1 MADVQK
7 ENGYT
12 SIANELLEK
21 IYKSSFSLR
30 ELRIILTVIRFT
42 YGFNRKE
49 AELSLTF
56 LANATNIPLRHVQT
70 TVKNLITKN
79 VLIIKNECIG
89 IHSRKIQLN
98 KNYDSWSLVLTDSV
112 NSKSSLVLTN
122 PVNSSDTDS
131 VNSSIDQSG
140 QPRKKDINKTLKK
153 RIGNFSLPNQLKEI
167 NGFSEIWNDWIQ
179 LRKEIK
185 KPLTP
190 TTIKRQF
197 SQLIKFK
204 EKGYDV
210 LGIIDT
216 SIQRRWQGFFEPK
229 ENSFS
234 FRNNGHKEAILDD
247 F

>member
-1 MADVQK
+1 MASPQK

-12 SIANELLEK
+12 SIANELFEK
-21 IYKSSFSLR
+21 IYQFNFSLR

-56 LANATNIPLRHVQT
+56 LANATKIPLRHVQT
-70 TVKNLITKN
+70 TVKNLISKN
-79 VLIIKNECIG
+79 VLIVKNECIG

-98 KNYDSWSLVLTDSV
+98 KNYDNWKLVLTDSV

-140 QPRKKDINKTLKK
+140 QPRKKEIKKTLKK
-153 RIGNFSLPNQLKEI
+153 TIENFPLPNQLKEI
-167 NGFSEIWNDWIQ
+167 NGFAEIWNDWIQ
-179 LRKEIK
+179 YRKEIK

-190 TTIKRQF
+190 TAIKRQF
-197 SQLIKFK
+197 SQLIEFK
-204 EKGYDV
+204 EKGYNV
-210 LGIIDT
+210 LGIVDT

-229 ENSFS
+229 ENNFS
-234 FRNNGHKEAILDD
+234 YRNNGHKGAYLED